1 MANFYDDQVQAAL
14 GSFTYEYTDLP
25 TPFTRWLQD
34 ELVQGAAA
42 TKRLRLFNR
51 GAAQSMDPA
60 FQKIYADFF
69 DTNTVGALLAGRY
82 FDQGDK
88 VLVKFQLTDLRTGN
102 LIGAG
107 EYLFNRAALPAGITV
122 SPDEKACAPPKA

>member
-1 MANFYDDQVQAAL
+1 MKKLSLPIFCLFLAALPAVAQSGDASPSSSTDPHAIGRFLDGLMANFYDDQVQAAL

-51 GAAQSMDPA
+51 A
-60 FQKIYADFF
+60 
-69 DTNTVGALLAGRY
+69 R
-82 FDQGDK
+82 
-88 VLVKFQLTDLRTGN
+88 R
-102 LIGAG
+102 
-107 EYLFNRAALPAGITV
+107 RAWIRLSRKSTPTFSTPIRW
-122 SPDEKACAPPKA
+122 APYWRVDISTRATKCW